1 MKFRILLSTIA
12 ILFLFSQT
20 TQAQNKFE
28 TSIFVSP
35 LVISLSGSQLEEEGD
50 ELGNLNLVNTISQE
64 FGIQEQYNITD
75 KLGVGLGA
83 SWKQYKFKMNY
94 SLLARDDF
102 PIYSSNTD
110 LTTSSVGLRAFVNYR
125 INKFTVNLI
134 YERNTIASYSGE
146 IINEDEIRLGNRY
159 TNNQAINLS
168 PSDEAYSVS
177 EQAMIGSYAS
187 FYSMP
192 ELLIQ
197 YDLSDKLTCHLGLK
211 YKLRENTYY
220 NLNVAQRDADGNRE
234 IYTVGLSNNFALV
247 HLGLAY
253 SFKY

>member
-1 MKFRILLSTIA
+1 MKFRLLLSTIA
-12 ILFLFSQT
+12 ALFLFNQT
-20 TQAQNKFE
+20 AKAQNKFE

-35 LVISLSGSQLEEEGD
+35 LVISLPGSQLEEEGN

-64 FGIQEQYNITD
+64 FGVQQQYNITD

-110 LTTSSVGLRAFVNYR
+110 LTTSSIGLRAFVNYR
-125 INKFTVNLI
+125 INKFTLNLI
-134 YERNTIASYSGE
+134 YERNAIASYSGE

-177 EQAMIGSYAS
+177 EQATIGSYAP

-192 ELLIQ
+192 EFVVQ
-197 YDLSDKLTCHLGLK
+197 YDLTNKLRCHLGLK
-211 YKLRENTYY
+211 YKLRGNRTYY
-220 NLNVAQRDADGNRE
+220 NLNVAQRDENGVQE
-234 IYTVGLSNNFALV
+234 IYSAKLSNKFAMI

-253 SFKY
+253 SF